1 MLNIRDIL
9 KLKRSKNPKFNE
21 STKQQFLEGFKK
33 NIKKSYYDLN
43 KISEEEKQ
51 KIINNV
57 KSKLNPKYLI
67 DENENKQIVNQDVGI
82 KVTSTDIA
90 DEDED
95 EDEEDVS
102 NESLNN
108 LYGVSKSMPCAT
120 LVTNILQS
128 ETEQIPCISLIQ
140 NIKRSSFGEKPC
152 SILIGIIERNERPVM
167 PCKKLVDFIR
177 RIQ

>member
-9 KLKRSKNPKFNE
+9 KLKRSKNTKFNE

-51 KIINNV
+51 EIINNV

-90 DEDED
+90 DEDE
-95 EDEEDVS
+95 EDVS
-102 NESLNN
+102 NETLNN
-108 LYGVSKSMPCAT
+108 LYGVNKHMPCAT

-140 NIKRSSFGEKPC
+140 NIKRSNLGEKPC